1 MNVYDFQHSHQSSVI
16 PTISWYSM
24 SSEDIHYENVSF
36 NVFHL
41 LTIDYNETGPLEIAV
56 TFSNDVSNIISVTD
70 FYGKII
76 IIIIIIIIMN
86 KFFLI
91 QLKVY

>member
-36 NVFHL
+36 NDFHL

-56 TFSNDVSNIISVTD
+56 TFSNDVSNKITVIQYNSKSLLDIVIIKYV
-70 FYGKII
+70 
-76 IIIIIIIIMN
+76 
-86 KFFLI
+86 
-91 QLKVY
+91 

>member
-1 MNVYDFQHSHQSSVI
+1 MNVYDIQHSHQSSVI
-16 PTISWYSM
+16 PTISWHSM
-24 SSEDIHYENVSF
+24 SSGDIHYENVSF
-36 NVFHL
+36 NDFHL

-56 TFSNDVSNIISVTD
+56 TFSNNVSNIISVTD

-76 IIIIIIIIMN
+76 IIIIIMN

>member
-1 MNVYDFQHSHQSSVI
+1 MNVYDIQHSHQSSVI

-36 NVFHL
+36 NDFHL

-56 TFSNDVSNIISVTD
+56 TFSNNVCSKISVTD

-76 IIIIIIIIMN
+76 IIIIVMN

>member
-1 MNVYDFQHSHQSSVI
+1 MNVYDIQHSHQISVI
-16 PTISWYSM
+16 PTISWHSM

-36 NVFHL
+36 NDFDL

-56 TFSNDVSNIISVTD
+56 TFSNNVCSNISVTD

-76 IIIIIIIIMN
+76 IVTMIMN